1 MSLENKWSK
10 NKFVC
15 NFTSLDTKWGKKKT
29 KNNTYMQFYIAI
41 AGIGP
46 YNIGYDCYRSLWN
59 KLEKKVLE
67 ISN

>member
-1 MSLENKWSK
+1 MKLTNR
-10 NKFVC
+10 
-15 NFTSLDTKWGKKKT
+15 
-29 KNNTYMQFYIAI
+29 TYMQFYIAI

-46 YNIGYDCYRSLWN
+46 YIGYDCYRSLWN

>member
-1 MSLENKWSK
+1 
-10 NKFVC
+10 
-15 NFTSLDTKWGKKKT
+15 
-29 KNNTYMQFYIAI
+29 MQFYIAI